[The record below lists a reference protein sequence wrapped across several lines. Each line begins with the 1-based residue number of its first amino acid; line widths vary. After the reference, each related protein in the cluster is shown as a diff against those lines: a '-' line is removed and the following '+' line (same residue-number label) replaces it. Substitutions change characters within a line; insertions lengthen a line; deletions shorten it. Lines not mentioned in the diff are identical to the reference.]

1 MLLRFYHHSATRKNS
16 LAALSYQQV
25 ALEIF
30 WRACD
35 STQPSCHWINPV
47 MCHRIQVICSFDHRG
62 CRREK
67 IRTPRNRCSCNSF
80 ENTQEKLSL
89 TKGKKEREMKISEYC
104 TLEEGAAPSCLFKS
118 ITFFHGWVPGFLCSN
133 LQLGEFWRMQL
144 NSNALM
150 SNISSLH
157 ICLELFFFY
166 WIAGVMKVFSIIITM
181 TRAWWWTT
189 ISSVIHQ
196 LAAKISMH
204 PDI

>member
-1 MLLRFYHHSATRKNS
+1 MSLDKPSNVPPNTSDLFIWPQRLQKGKKSGHLETVIHVTHLKTPRKNS
-16 LAALSYQQV
+16 PKQKARERGKWRYLNTAHWKKGLPRAVYLNPLLSSM
-25 ALEIF
+25 AE
-30 WRACD
+30 
-35 STQPSCHWINPV
+35 
-47 MCHRIQVICSFDHRG
+47 
-62 CRREK
+62 
-67 IRTPRNRCSCNSF
+67 
-80 ENTQEKLSL
+80 SL
-89 TKGKKEREMKISEYC
+89 V
-104 TLEEGAAPSCLFKS
+104 
-118 ITFFHGWVPGFLCSN
+118 FFCSN

-157 ICLELFFFY
+157 ICLELFFY

-181 TRAWWWTT
+181 TMAWWWTT

>member
-30 WRACD
+30 WRACN

-47 MCHRIQVICSFDHRG
+47 MCTEYKWSIHLTTEAAEGKKSGHLETVVHVTHL
-62 CRREK
+62 K
-67 IRTPRNRCSCNSF
+67 TPRKNS
-80 ENTQEKLSL
+80 Q

-104 TLEEGAAPSCLFKS
+104 TLEEGTTRAVYLHPLLSSMAESLV
-118 ITFFHGWVPGFLCSN
+118 FFCSN

-157 ICLELFFFY
+157 ICLELFFLLNS
-166 WIAGVMKVFSIIITM
+166 GSDESVFHNNNNDKGLM
-181 TRAWWWTT
+181 
-189 ISSVIHQ
+189 
-196 LAAKISMH
+196 MNYN
-204 PDI
+204 